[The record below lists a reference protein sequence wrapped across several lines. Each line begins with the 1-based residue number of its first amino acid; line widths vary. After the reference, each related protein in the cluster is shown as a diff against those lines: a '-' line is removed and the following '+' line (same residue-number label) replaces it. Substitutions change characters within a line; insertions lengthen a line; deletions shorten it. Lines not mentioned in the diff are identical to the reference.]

1 MCGVNP
7 SVETIFK
14 FAHLRSKD
22 FSFQTKSAHSDS
34 PSAGGAGELC
44 WKVTRQRMSSLKRSM
59 CGRLWPDWRSNTSRS
74 NTLVGRATRR
84 GKCGSYLNLPATRRM
99 SPKRCTRIV
108 RATKSACFGYRQ
120 VIEITG
126 GQGRNRTADAGL
138 FRAALYQL
146 SYLAEAR
153 KTLQYRNRDRRV
165 STW

>member
-1 MCGVNP
+1 MNP
-7 SVETIFK
+7 SVEAIFK

-99 SPKRCTRIV
+99 SPKAMYAYCSRDQICVFLAIDKLLKLLVARD
-108 RATKSACFGYRQ
+108 G
-120 VIEITG
+120 IEPPTPAFSG
-126 GQGRNRTADAGL
+126 PC
-138 FRAALYQL
+138 
-146 SYLAEAR
+146 
-153 KTLQYRNRDRRV
+153 
-165 STW
+165 STN